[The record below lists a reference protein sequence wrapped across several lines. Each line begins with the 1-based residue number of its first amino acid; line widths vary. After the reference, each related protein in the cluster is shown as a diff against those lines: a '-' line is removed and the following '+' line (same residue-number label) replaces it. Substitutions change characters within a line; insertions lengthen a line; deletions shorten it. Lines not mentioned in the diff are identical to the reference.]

1 MPRRPSLN
9 SLRLFMQIAY
19 NRSFSETG
27 RIANVSQPA
36 LSRTIRILE
45 EELGVRLFDRNS
57 RNVSLTSAGEA
68 LLPIVERLT
77 ADFDHAFSELS
88 LTFSGDRGRVVI
100 GTLPSIAASILPPII
115 ASFLALHPQ
124 VEIILNDNLSATIYQ
139 QMHDRQ
145 IDLAIAGAPP
155 DDEIRFDPVMEDT
168 MLFVGPED
176 SSQELGA
183 TVEWS
188 VFATKPFIAMAQRSS
203 VRGLTDRGLQQAGI
217 TVTPHFE
224 CTQLATV
231 AALIEA
237 GLGVTALPKSTIP
250 MIASRRIVTRPLTG
264 QSIELR
270 LGIAYDANR
279 TMAPAADAF
288 RRHFLAEAGATTR

>member
-27 RIANVSQPA
+27 RVANVSQPA

-100 GTLPSIAASILPPII
+100 GALPSIAASILPPMI

-124 VEIILNDNLSATIYQ
+124 VEIILNDNLTATIYQ

-155 DDEIRFDPVMEDT
+155 DDEFCFDPFMEDT
-168 MLFVGPED
+168 MLFVGPD
-176 SSQELGA
+176 RGWHDLGE

-188 VFATKPFIAMAQRSS
+188 AFANRPFIAMAQRSS
-203 VRGLTDRGLQQAGI
+203 VRGLTDRGLQQAG
-217 TVTPHFE
+217 VSVAPHFE

-231 AALIEA
+231 VTDRGRAGRHRAAAIHH
-237 GLGVTALPKSTIP
+237 SDDRIP
-250 MIASRRIVTRPLTG
+250 RHCHPS
-264 QSIELR
+264 
-270 LGIAYDANR
+270 ANR
-279 TMAPAADAF
+279 SGDDIAAGSRLCRGSDDG
-288 RRHFLAEAGATTR
+288 AGC